1 MAVRHGSESGRKEAT
16 HIRILI
22 TGVDA
27 DGISCVVSRD
37 DLALNPIGPGFGLG
51 IVYATTT
58 NPPPARPAG
67 AAVLIDQQ
75 LATGMIRWMI
85 VDYGPGAETPKHH
98 TDTLDLETV
107 LEGSVELT
115 LDDGV
120 HHLEAG
126 DMVVM
131 TGVDHA
137 WKAGPRG
144 CRLSAVLLGTPPP
157 GGAPGI
163 E

>member
-1 MAVRHGSESGRKEAT
+1 MPQRQTPHR
-16 HIRILI
+16 L
-22 TGVDA
+22 
-27 DGISCVVSRD
+27 
-37 DLALNPIGPGFGLG
+37 GLPE
-51 IVYATTT
+51 
-58 NPPPARPAG
+58 PPL
-67 AAVLIDQQ
+67 LIDQQ

-85 VDYGPGAETPKHH
+85 VDYGPGAETPTHH

-107 LEGSVELT
+107 LDGSVELR

-120 HHLEAG
+120 HHLEPG

-144 CRLSAVLLGTPPP
+144 CRLSAVLLGTPLP
-157 GGAPGI
+157 GDDVPGS